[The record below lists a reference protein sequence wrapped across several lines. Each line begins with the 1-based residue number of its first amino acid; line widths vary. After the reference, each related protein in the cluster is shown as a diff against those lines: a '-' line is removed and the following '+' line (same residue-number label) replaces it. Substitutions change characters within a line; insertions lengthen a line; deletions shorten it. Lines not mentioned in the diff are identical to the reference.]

1 MKHSDS
7 KYGKYTAYHI
17 KRKKY
22 NGVAVLFSGPD
33 HIVLTTISEDYYTY
47 GQISYNTGIRTKF
60 KVDAWGCV
68 DIDGVTYHVF
78 LQQLFTDRGIIL
90 AID

>member
-7 KYGKYTAYHI
+7 KYGKYGQYRI

-22 NGVAVLFSGPD
+22 NGVAVVFNGPD
-33 HIVLTTISEDYYTY
+33 NIVLTTISQDGGFGRINMY
-47 GQISYNTGIRTKF
+47 QDNKVKF

-78 LQQLFTDRGIIL
+78 LQQHFTDRGILL

>member
-33 HIVLTTISEDYYTY
+33 HIVLTTISQDGRINY
-47 GQISYNTGIRTKF
+47 QDNKVKF

-78 LQQLFTDRGIIL
+78 LKQHFTDRGILL